1 MKKNYQKR
9 LYIEKNE
16 VDNNI
21 KIIKEK
27 LKQISIYINSLDKEI
42 IIENAELNK
51 FKEEIKSLKIS
62 VEKLEN
68 EKDG

>member
-1 MKKNYQKR
+1 M
-9 LYIEKNE
+9 YIEKNE

-27 LKQISIYINSLDKEI
+27 LKQISIDINSLDKEI

-51 FKEEIKSLKIS
+51 FKEEIKYYKLVKNGKIM
-62 VEKLEN
+62 
-68 EKDG
+68 G